1 MVIDSFIFF
10 SFKSVLMMYAFSSR
24 TRFHCVFFFFFP
36 AFFCTTIP
44 SLAVGEPVNY
54 KFIQSGQTCIKYF
67 LYAWPQAESPE
78 QKSQPSWSLHS
89 RKGDRE

>member
-1 MVIDSFIFF
+1 MLSLAEPGF
-10 SFKSVLMMYAFSSR
+10 
-24 TRFHCVFFFFFP
+24 TVFFFFFP
-36 AFFCTTIP
+36 AFFCITIP